1 MMRFREA
8 FPPLPQA
15 PRSTLT
21 PGRPVSSETATER
34 QKRLAQALRANLRKR
49 KTQTRERAAAPTRPD
64 DAQEAAPQT
73 AQELRDDAGES
84 GR

>member
-1 MMRFREA
+1 MRFRGAYSALAASAEIN
-8 FPPLPQA
+8 
-15 PRSTLT
+15 LT

-34 QKRLAQALRANLRKR
+34 QKRLAQALRANLRRR

-64 DAQEAAPQT
+64 DAQEATPQT
-73 AQELRDDAGES
+73 AQGQRDDANES